1 MFHNSLKGAIA
12 ERLKLVKHFSLWIQK
27 EKFKPHSRLVSKFS
41 LINPDVNGYLV
52 LQTRKPEAGGQGA
65 RYIAA
70 YILLSTES

>member
-1 MFHNSLKGAIA
+1 MFHNSLKGAVA

-27 EKFKPHSRLVSKFS
+27 QKFKPHSRLMSNVS

-52 LQTRKPEAGGQGA
+52 LWTRKPEAGGQSS

-70 YILLSTES
+70 CVLLSTES